1 MDDLALLD
9 LLECPVCFEKL
20 DATAKVLPCQHTF
33 CKPCLQRILKS
44 QKELRCPECRTLVL
58 CSIEQLPSNLLLIRL
73 LDGVRCG
80 PNVTRFG
87 SIQRSGVLSSPASIR
102 RVPRGLQLHQHR
114 LATNPRIHM
123 EGVPRAK
130 ALYTYRGHNP
140 GELRFNKGDIIMLLR
155 QLDENWYL
163 GEVNGISGVFP
174 ASSVQVIK
182 HLPLAPPLG
191 RALYSF
197 DLRSRDKTENK
208 DCLTFHKRPVVTVR
222 NDKDWSKGK
231 LGDKAGTF
239 PTLCVEG
246 GYSPF
251 SPMPTQRHAGQRRV
265 PAPGGRG
272 LLPARHGSP
281 LPLSP
286 ADSEQTAFPLPRWN
300 EASATRKKIGG
311 KNAKFRQNIKI
322 AFLTGSVVIGS
333 RPNTTA
339 RQLLQTSKSHWS
351 PQFKCASLRTASPKA
366 KGADSPAF
374 PKVPDSRRKSLRQFS
389 ITTALNTLNR
399 MVHAP
404 AERQALEI
412 SSPVLISS
420 SNPTVATQSS
430 EKAEFPYGTPLQV
443 SASYYPTPGSLG
455 HSAAIVTLPHLQHH
469 ISAYMCVALH
479 SYMAHG
485 PDELELQKGEG
496 VRVFGKD
503 HDGWLRGMSLVTG
516 RVGIFPSNYVAPLF
530 RKSSLSDS
538 KMPSLYTSWTLS
550 TSSLSS
556 QGSISENSPRQS
568 RPLKPALLPVP
579 VTSAVR
585 TTAAAASGQ
594 ASLRRGR
601 GSTRKNGSLQR
612 PGQAGTPVQ
621 VAGSLRRPPTAAAR
635 PQQFQLYQNVSPQPH
650 SIPPGAGMAEGGT
663 RPNSSHD
670 ASPALVVRGGESRT
684 PSVCSSVILDA
695 KDPPAKSEA
704 APKPPASAPP
714 SILVKPDTSR
724 NSTEKQVKT
733 VRFQNHSP
741 PPPPP
746 GPPTQRAGAGGCGG
760 GSPARSQPAGP
771 RAGGALLAQDQLQPP
786 APATGAAPE
795 GAVAGPLQ
803 AADLPCQ
810 EELQQRFCKLTG

>member
-140 GELRFNKGDIIMLLR
+140 GELRFNKGDIIVLLR

-208 DCLTFHKRPVVTVR
+208 DCLTFHK
-222 NDKDWSKGK
+222 
-231 LGDKAGTF
+231 
-239 PTLCVEG
+239 
-246 GYSPF
+246 
-251 SPMPTQRHAGQRRV
+251 
-265 PAPGGRG
+265 
-272 LLPARHGSP
+272 
-281 LPLSP
+281 
-286 ADSEQTAFPLPRWN
+286 
-300 EASATRKKIGG
+300 
-311 KNAKFRQNIKI
+311 
-322 AFLTGSVVIGS
+322 
-333 RPNTTA
+333 
-339 RQLLQTSKSHWS
+339 
-351 PQFKCASLRTASPKA
+351 
-366 KGADSPAF
+366 
-374 PKVPDSRRKSLRQFS
+374 
-389 ITTALNTLNR
+389 
-399 MVHAP
+399 
-404 AERQALEI
+404 
-412 SSPVLISS
+412 
-420 SNPTVATQSS
+420 
-430 EKAEFPYGTPLQV
+430 V
-443 SASYYPTPGSLG
+443 SASYYPASGSLG

-503 HDGWLRGMSLVTG
+503 HNGWLRGMSLVTG

-585 TTAAAASGQ
+585 TTAAAAPGQ

-635 PQQFQLYQNVSPQPH
+635 PQQFQLYQNISPQPH
-650 SIPPGAGMAEGGT
+650 SIPPGAGTAEAGT
-663 RPNSSHD
+663 RPNFSHD

-741 PPPPP
+741 PPPKRHSLQPSPSLPRSKTEPAAAVEALLPEASLP
-746 GPPTQRAGAGGCGG
+746 GPELAVLYSPRTSSSPLHQR
-760 GSPARSQPAGP
+760 
-771 RAGGALLAQDQLQPP
+771 RALHPKALSLDLSRQLTFPVKKNYSSIS
-786 APATGAAPE
+786 AN
-795 GAVAGPLQ
+795 
-803 AADLPCQ
+803 
-810 EELQQRFCKLTG
+810 

>member
-80 PNVTRFG
+80 QNVPRFG
-87 SIQRSGVLSSPASIR
+87 SIQRPGVLSSPASIR

-123 EGVPRAK
+123 DGVPRAK

-140 GELRFNKGDIIMLLR
+140 GELRFNKGDIIVLLR

-182 HLPLAPPLG
+182 HLPLPLPLG

-197 DLRSRDKTENK
+197 ELRSREKTENK
-208 DCLTFHKRPVVTVR
+208 DCLAFHKVT
-222 NDKDWSKGK
+222 
-231 LGDKAGTF
+231 
-239 PTLCVEG
+239 
-246 GYSPF
+246 
-251 SPMPTQRHAGQRRV
+251 
-265 PAPGGRG
+265 
-272 LLPARHGSP
+272 LPAAA
-281 LPLSP
+281 P
-286 ADSEQTAFPLPRWN
+286 AGPR
-300 EASATRKKIGG
+300 GP
-311 KNAKFRQNIKI
+311 
-322 AFLTGSVVIGS
+322 GSVTPERCHHLS
-333 RPNTTA
+333 LCLFQPNTTA
-339 RQLLQTSKSHWS
+339 RQLLQTGKSHWS
-351 PQFKCASLRTASPKA
+351 PQFKSASLRTASPKA

-404 AERQALEI
+404 AERQELEI

-430 EKAEFPYGTPLQV
+430 EPAELPCGTPLQV
-443 SASYYPTPGSLG
+443 SASYCPAPGSLG

-469 ISAYMCVALH
+469 ISAYLYVRKLKYVGGSCRFLYLH
-479 SYMAHG
+479 LS
-485 PDELELQKGEG
+485 LLQPKVPASRE
-496 VRVFGKD
+496 
-503 HDGWLRGMSLVTG
+503 VTADQSTAPVCG
-516 RVGIFPSNYVAPLF
+516 DPNAAYFLFLFNRKPNLSN
-530 RKSSLSDS
+530 S
-538 KMPSLYTSWTLS
+538 KMPSLYASWTLS

-556 QGSISENSPRQS
+556 QGSISENGLRQS

-579 VTSAVR
+579 ITSPAR
-585 TTAAAASGQ
+585 SAAAAAPGQ

-612 PGQAGTPVQ
+612 PGQPGTPVA

-635 PQQFQLYQNVSPQPH
+635 PQPLQLYPHSGLQPH
-650 SIPPGAGMAEGGT
+650 SIAPGAGTAEAGT
-663 RPNSSHD
+663 RPNFSHD

-724 NSTEKQVKT
+724 NSAEKQVKT

-741 PPPPP
+741 PPPK
-746 GPPTQRAGAGGCGG
+746 RH
-760 GSPARSQPAGP
+760 
-771 RAGGALLAQDQLQPP
+771 
-786 APATGAAPE
+786 
-795 GAVAGPLQ
+795 
-803 AADLPCQ
+803 
-810 EELQQRFCKLTG
+810 

>member
-80 PNVTRFG
+80 QNVTKFG

-140 GELRFNKGDIIMLLR
+140 GELRFNKGDIIVLLR

-163 GEVNGISGVFP
+163 GEVDGISGVFP

-182 HLPLAPPLG
+182 HLPLPVPLS

-197 DLRSRDKTENK
+197 DLRSRDKTDNK
-208 DCLTFHKRPVVTVR
+208 DCLTFHK
-222 NDKDWSKGK
+222 
-231 LGDKAGTF
+231 
-239 PTLCVEG
+239 
-246 GYSPF
+246 
-251 SPMPTQRHAGQRRV
+251 
-265 PAPGGRG
+265 
-272 LLPARHGSP
+272 
-281 LPLSP
+281 
-286 ADSEQTAFPLPRWN
+286 
-300 EASATRKKIGG
+300 
-311 KNAKFRQNIKI
+311 
-322 AFLTGSVVIGS
+322 
-333 RPNTTA
+333 PNTTA

-351 PQFKCASLRTASPKA
+351 PQFKCTSLRTASPKA

-389 ITTALNTLNR
+389 ITTALNPLNR

-443 SASYYPTPGSLG
+443 SASYYPAPGPVG

-469 ISAYMCVALH
+469 LSAYMCVALH
-479 SYMAHG
+479 SYAAHG

-530 RKSSLSDS
+530 RKSNPCDS
-538 KMPSLYTSWTLS
+538 KMPSLYASWTLS
-550 TSSLSS
+550 TASLSS
-556 QGSISENSPRQS
+556 QGSISENGPRQT

-579 VTSAVR
+579 VTSPGRSAAV
-585 TTAAAASGQ
+585 GQ

-612 PGQAGTPVQ
+612 PGQAATPVQ
-621 VAGSLRRPPTAAAR
+621 LAGSLRRPPTAAVR
-635 PQQFQLYQNVSPQPH
+635 PQQFQLYQHVSPQPH
-650 SIPPGAGMAEGGT
+650 SIPPGAGMAEAGT
-663 RPNSSHD
+663 RPNFSHD

-724 NSTEKQVKT
+724 NSAEK
-733 VRFQNHSP
+733 
-741 PPPPP
+741 
-746 GPPTQRAGAGGCGG
+746 
-760 GSPARSQPAGP
+760 
-771 RAGGALLAQDQLQPP
+771 
-786 APATGAAPE
+786 
-795 GAVAGPLQ
+795 
-803 AADLPCQ
+803 
-810 EELQQRFCKLTG
+810 

>member
-58 CSIEQLPSNLLLIRL
+58 CSIEQLPSNMLLIRL

-80 PNVTRFG
+80 QSVARFG

-123 EGVPRAK
+123 EGVPRAR

-140 GELRFNKGDIIMLLR
+140 GELRFNKGDTIVLLR

-163 GEVNGISGVFP
+163 GEANGISGVFP

-182 HLPLAPPLG
+182 HLPLPRPLYG
-191 RALYSF
+191 L
-197 DLRSRDKTENK
+197 DPRSRDKAENK
-208 DCLTFHKRPVVTVR
+208 DSLTFRKVPPAAPAHGRAR
-222 NDKDWSKGK
+222 GAA
-231 LGDKAGTF
+231 LGCTG
-239 PTLCVEG
+239 LCH
-246 GYSPF
+246 S
-251 SPMPTQRHAGQRRV
+251 
-265 PAPGGRG
+265 PAPRK
-272 LLPARHGSP
+272 LLSGPSTPA
-281 LPLSP
+281 
-286 ADSEQTAFPLPRWN
+286 Q
-300 EASATRKKIGG
+300 
-311 KNAKFRQNIKI
+311 
-322 AFLTGSVVIGS
+322 
-333 RPNTTA
+333 
-339 RQLLQTSKSHWS
+339 QLLQATKSHWS
-351 PQFKCASLRTASPKA
+351 PQFKGASLRTASPKA
-366 KGADSPAF
+366 KATDSAAF

-404 AERQALEI
+404 ADRPALEI

-443 SASYYPTPGSLG
+443 STSYYPTPAPLG
-455 HSAAIVTLPHLQHH
+455 PPAAIVTLPHLQHH
-469 ISAYMCVALH
+469 APAYLYVRKRKCF
-479 SYMAHG
+479 
-485 PDELELQKGEG
+485 GEG
-496 VRVFGKD
+496 GRAVISCSFTVSLLLPAGRCRQTRAQLGSKCRSMW
-503 HDGWLRGMSLVTG
+503 DGSRQLS
-516 RVGIFPSNYVAPLF
+516 PLLSH

-556 QGSISENSPRQS
+556 QGSMSENGPRQS
-568 RPLKPALLPVP
+568 RALKPVLLPVP
-579 VTSAVR
+579 IPSPGRSA
-585 TTAAAASGQ
+585 AGPAP
-594 ASLRRGR
+594 LRRGR

-621 VAGSLRRPPTAAAR
+621 ITGSLRRPSAAGR
-635 PQQFQLYQNVSPQPH
+635 PQHFQLYPLVSSPPH
-650 SIPPGAGMAEGGT
+650 SIPAGAGTDEAT
-663 RPNSSHD
+663 RPNLSQE
-670 ASPALVVRGGESRT
+670 ASPALLVRGGESRT

-695 KDPPAKSEA
+695 KEPPARSEA

-714 SILVKPDTSR
+714 SILVKPEACR
-724 NSTEKQVKT
+724 NSAEKQVKT

-741 PPPPP
+741 PPPK
-746 GPPTQRAGAGGCGG
+746 RH
-760 GSPARSQPAGP
+760 
-771 RAGGALLAQDQLQPP
+771 
-786 APATGAAPE
+786 
-795 GAVAGPLQ
+795 
-803 AADLPCQ
+803 
-810 EELQQRFCKLTG
+810 

>member
-80 PNVTRFG
+80 QNVTRFG
-87 SIQRSGVLSSPASIR
+87 SIQRSGVLSSPASLR
-102 RVPRGLQLHQHR
+102 RVPRALQLHQHR

-140 GELRFNKGDIIMLLR
+140 GELRFNKGDIIVLLR

-182 HLPLAPPLG
+182 HLPLPPPLG
-191 RALYSF
+191 RALYSL

-208 DCLTFHKRPVVTVR
+208 DCLTFHK
-222 NDKDWSKGK
+222 
-231 LGDKAGTF
+231 
-239 PTLCVEG
+239 
-246 GYSPF
+246 
-251 SPMPTQRHAGQRRV
+251 V
-265 PAPGGRG
+265 PARAARG
-272 LLPARHGSP
+272 WPNWAVAGVT
-281 LPLSP
+281 
-286 ADSEQTAFPLPRWN
+286 SEPCHHVCLCLFQ
-300 EASATRKKIGG
+300 
-311 KNAKFRQNIKI
+311 
-322 AFLTGSVVIGS
+322 
-333 RPNTTA
+333 PNTTA

-351 PQFKCASLRTASPKA
+351 PQFKCTSLRTASPKA

-443 SASYYPTPGSLG
+443 SASYYPVPGSLG

-469 ISAYMCVALH
+469 VSAYM
-479 SYMAHG
+479 Y
-485 PDELELQKGEG
+485 
-496 VRVFGKD
+496 VRKLKYVGGSVISCTFSLGLSIP
-503 HDGWLRGMSLVTG
+503 GFSRG
-516 RVGIFPSNYVAPLF
+516 R
-530 RKSSLSDS
+530 RKSNLSDS
-538 KMPSLYTSWTLS
+538 KMPSLYASWTLS

-556 QGSISENSPRQS
+556 QGSISENGPRQS

-579 VTSAVR
+579 IPSPGR
-585 TTAAAASGQ
+585 SAAASGQ

-621 VAGSLRRPPTAAAR
+621 VAGSLRRPPTAAGR
-635 PQQFQLYQNVSPQPH
+635 PQQFQLYQHASPQPH
-650 SIPPGAGMAEGGT
+650 SIPPGAGMAEAAT
-663 RPNSSHD
+663 RPNFSHD

-724 NSTEKQVKT
+724 NNAEKQVKT

-741 PPPPP
+741 PPPK
-746 GPPTQRAGAGGCGG
+746 RH
-760 GSPARSQPAGP
+760 
-771 RAGGALLAQDQLQPP
+771 
-786 APATGAAPE
+786 
-795 GAVAGPLQ
+795 
-803 AADLPCQ
+803 
-810 EELQQRFCKLTG
+810 

>member
-80 PNVTRFG
+80 QNVTRFG

-140 GELRFNKGDIIMLLR
+140 GELRFNKGDIIVLLR

-182 HLPLAPPLG
+182 HLPLPPPLG

-208 DCLTFHKRPVVTVR
+208 DCLTLHK
-222 NDKDWSKGK
+222 
-231 LGDKAGTF
+231 A
-239 PTLCVEG
+239 
-246 GYSPF
+246 
-251 SPMPTQRHAGQRRV
+251 
-265 PAPGGRG
+265 
-272 LLPARHGSP
+272 
-281 LPLSP
+281 
-286 ADSEQTAFPLPRWN
+286 
-300 EASATRKKIGG
+300 
-311 KNAKFRQNIKI
+311 
-322 AFLTGSVVIGS
+322 
-333 RPNTTA
+333 NTTA

-443 SASYYPTPGSLG
+443 SASYYPAPGSLG

-479 SYMAHG
+479 SYVAHG

-530 RKSSLSDS
+530 RKPHLSDS
-538 KMPSLYTSWTLS
+538 KMPSLYASWTLS

-556 QGSISENSPRQS
+556 QGSISENGPRQS

-579 VTSAVR
+579 VTSPAR
-585 TTAAAASGQ
+585 SAAAAASGQ

-621 VAGSLRRPPTAAAR
+621 VAGSLRRPPTAAVR
-635 PQQFQLYQNVSPQPH
+635 PQQFQLYQHVSPQPH
-650 SIPPGAGMAEGGT
+650 SIPPGAGMAEAGT
-663 RPNSSHD
+663 KPNFSHD
-670 ASPALVVRGGESRT
+670 ASPAPVVRGGESRT

-724 NSTEKQVKT
+724 NSAEKQVKT

-741 PPPPP
+741 PPPKRHSLQPSPSLPRSRTEPAAAAEALLPEASLP
-746 GPPTQRAGAGGCGG
+746 GPELAVLYSPRTSSSPLHQR
-760 GSPARSQPAGP
+760 
-771 RAGGALLAQDQLQPP
+771 RALHPKALSLDLSGQLTFPVKKNYSSIS
-786 APATGAAPE
+786 AN
-795 GAVAGPLQ
+795 
-803 AADLPCQ
+803 
-810 EELQQRFCKLTG
+810 

>member
-58 CSIEQLPSNLLLIRL
+58 CGIEQLPSNLLLIRL

-80 PNVTRFG
+80 QNVSRFG

-102 RVPRGLQLHQHR
+102 RVPRGLHLHQHR

-163 GEVNGISGVFP
+163 GEVNGLSGVFP

-182 HLPLAPPLG
+182 QLPLPLSLG
-191 RALYSF
+191 RALYSS
-197 DLRSRDKTENK
+197 DPRSRDQPQNK
-208 DCLTFHKRPVVTVR
+208 DGLTAHKGEVSSGGAVPGVTSEMSHR
-222 NDKDWSKGK
+222 IS
-231 LGDKAGTF
+231 
-239 PTLCVEG
+239 LC
-246 GYSPF
+246 PF
-251 SPMPTQRHAGQRRV
+251 QPS
-265 PAPGGRG
+265 
-272 LLPARHGSP
+272 
-281 LPLSP
+281 
-286 ADSEQTAFPLPRWN
+286 
-300 EASATRKKIGG
+300 
-311 KNAKFRQNIKI
+311 
-322 AFLTGSVVIGS
+322 
-333 RPNTTA
+333 TTA
-339 RQLLQTSKSHWS
+339 RQLLQSSKSHWA
-351 PQFKCASLRTASPKA
+351 PQFKCTSLRAASPKA
-366 KGADSPAF
+366 KGAESPAF
-374 PKVPDSRRKSLRQFS
+374 PKVPDSRRKSPRQFS

-420 SNPTVATQSS
+420 SNPSVATQSS
-430 EKAEFPYGTPLQV
+430 EKAEFPSGSPLQV
-443 SASYYPTPGSLG
+443 SASYYAAPGSLG

-469 ISAYMCVALH
+469 LSTYMYVRTRNTLGGSGHFLH
-479 SYMAHG
+479 LHLRLIQPKVLTSRSSPAQLDPGAPGRAPAVLHG
-485 PDELELQKGEG
+485 AGPCLTP
-496 VRVFGKD
+496 
-503 HDGWLRGMSLVTG
+503 SL
-516 RVGIFPSNYVAPLF
+516 P
-530 RKSSLSDS
+530 RKTNLSDS
-538 KMPSLYTSWTLS
+538 KMPSLYASWTLS

-556 QGSISENSPRQS
+556 QGSISENGPRQS
-568 RPLKPALLPVP
+568 RALKPALLPVP
-579 VTSAVR
+579 VPSPGR
-585 TTAAAASGQ
+585 SAAAAGQ

-621 VAGSLRRPPTAAAR
+621 VTSSLRRPPATALR
-635 PQQFQLYQNVSPQPH
+635 PQQFQLYQHVSPQPL
-650 SIPPGAGMAEGGT
+650 SLPPGAGTAETAT
-663 RPNSSHD
+663 RTNFSHD
-670 ASPALVVRGGESRT
+670 ASSPALVVRGVESRT
-684 PSVCSSVILDA
+684 PSVCSSIILDA
-695 KDPPAKSEA
+695 RDLPAKSEV

-724 NSTEKQVKT
+724 NGAEKQVKT

-741 PPPPP
+741 PPPK
-746 GPPTQRAGAGGCGG
+746 RH
-760 GSPARSQPAGP
+760 
-771 RAGGALLAQDQLQPP
+771 
-786 APATGAAPE
+786 
-795 GAVAGPLQ
+795 
-803 AADLPCQ
+803 
-810 EELQQRFCKLTG
+810 

>member
-80 PNVTRFG
+80 QNITRFG

-123 EGVPRAK
+123 EGVPRAR

-140 GELRFNKGDIIMLLR
+140 GELRFNKGDTIVLLR

-182 HLPLAPPLG
+182 HLPLPRPLYG
-191 RALYSF
+191 L
-197 DLRSRDKTENK
+197 DLRSRDKAENK
-208 DCLTFHKRPVVTVR
+208 DSLTFHKVPPAAPGHGRAWGSATPQL
-222 NDKDWSKGK
+222 
-231 LGDKAGTF
+231 LGSSSQPST
-239 PTLCVEG
+239 
-246 GYSPF
+246 
-251 SPMPTQRHAGQRRV
+251 PTQ
-265 PAPGGRG
+265 
-272 LLPARHGSP
+272 
-281 LPLSP
+281 
-286 ADSEQTAFPLPRWN
+286 
-300 EASATRKKIGG
+300 
-311 KNAKFRQNIKI
+311 
-322 AFLTGSVVIGS
+322 
-333 RPNTTA
+333 
-339 RQLLQTSKSHWS
+339 QLLQATKSHWS
-351 PQFKCASLRTASPKA
+351 PQFKGASLRTASPKA
-366 KGADSPAF
+366 KAADSAAF

-404 AERQALEI
+404 ADRPALEI

-430 EKAEFPYGTPLQV
+430 EKAEFPYGTPVQV
-443 SASYYPTPGSLG
+443 STSYYPTPAPLG
-455 HSAAIVTLPHLQHH
+455 PPAAIVTLPHLQHH
-469 ISAYMCVALH
+469 GPANLYVRKLKYFGRRGVISCSLT
-479 SYMAHG
+479 
-485 PDELELQKGEG
+485 
-496 VRVFGKD
+496 
-503 HDGWLRGMSLVTG
+503 MSLLLPARRCRQTRAQLG
-516 RVGIFPSNYVAPLF
+516 SKCRSMWDGTRQLSPFFSD

-556 QGSISENSPRQS
+556 QGSMSENGPRQS
-568 RPLKPALLPVP
+568 RALKPLLLPVP
-579 VTSAVR
+579 IPSPGRSA
-585 TTAAAASGQ
+585 AGPAP
-594 ASLRRGR
+594 LRRGR

-621 VAGSLRRPPTAAAR
+621 ITGSLRRPSAAGR
-635 PQQFQLYQNVSPQPH
+635 PQHFQLYPHVSTPPH
-650 SIPPGAGMAEGGT
+650 SIPAGAGMDEVT
-663 RPNSSHD
+663 RPNFSHE
-670 ASPALVVRGGESRT
+670 ASPALLVRGGESRS

-695 KDPPAKSEA
+695 KDPPVKSEA

-714 SILVKPDTSR
+714 SILVKPETSR
-724 NSTEKQVKT
+724 NSAEKQVKT

-741 PPPPP
+741 PPPK
-746 GPPTQRAGAGGCGG
+746 RH
-760 GSPARSQPAGP
+760 
-771 RAGGALLAQDQLQPP
+771 
-786 APATGAAPE
+786 
-795 GAVAGPLQ
+795 
-803 AADLPCQ
+803 
-810 EELQQRFCKLTG
+810 

>member
-58 CSIEQLPSNLLLIRL
+58 CSIDQLPSNLLLIRL

-80 PNVTRFG
+80 QNVTRFG

-102 RVPRGLQLHQHR
+102 RIPRGLQLHQHR

-123 EGVPRAK
+123 DGNKELLLQFWCHLVQETASLLVTGYCPRVHGVSHWPEFVMFPLEGREEADSHAALQCARLDVAGVLRQVPRAR

-140 GELRFNKGDIIMLLR
+140 GELRFNKGDIIVLLR

-182 HLPLAPPLG
+182 HLPLPQPLG
-191 RALYSF
+191 RALYSL
-197 DLRSRDKTENK
+197 DLRGRDKAENK
-208 DCLTFHKRPVVTVR
+208 DSLTFHK
-222 NDKDWSKGK
+222 
-231 LGDKAGTF
+231 
-239 PTLCVEG
+239 
-246 GYSPF
+246 
-251 SPMPTQRHAGQRRV
+251 
-265 PAPGGRG
+265 
-272 LLPARHGSP
+272 
-281 LPLSP
+281 
-286 ADSEQTAFPLPRWN
+286 
-300 EASATRKKIGG
+300 
-311 KNAKFRQNIKI
+311 
-322 AFLTGSVVIGS
+322 
-333 RPNTTA
+333 PNTTA
-339 RQLLQTSKSHWS
+339 RQLLQTSKTHWS
-351 PQFKCASLRTASPKA
+351 PQFKSASLRTASPKA

-404 AERQALEI
+404 AERPALEI

-430 EKAEFPYGTPLQV
+430 EKAEFTYSTPVQV
-443 SASYYPTPGSLG
+443 STSYYPAPGPLG
-455 HSAAIVTLPHLQHH
+455 PSAAIVTLPHLQHH
-469 ISAYMCVALH
+469 VPAYLCVALH
-479 SYMAHG
+479 SYVPHG

-530 RKSSLSDS
+530 R
-538 KMPSLYTSWTLS
+538 
-550 TSSLSS
+550 
-556 QGSISENSPRQS
+556 
-568 RPLKPALLPVP
+568 
-579 VTSAVR
+579 
-585 TTAAAASGQ
+585 
-594 ASLRRGR
+594 
-601 GSTRKNGSLQR
+601 
-612 PGQAGTPVQ
+612 
-621 VAGSLRRPPTAAAR
+621 
-635 PQQFQLYQNVSPQPH
+635 
-650 SIPPGAGMAEGGT
+650 
-663 RPNSSHD
+663 
-670 ASPALVVRGGESRT
+670 GGESRT

-695 KDPPAKSEA
+695 KDPPVKSEA

-714 SILVKPDTSR
+714 SILVKPETCR
-724 NSTEKQVKT
+724 NSAEKQVKT

-741 PPPPP
+741 PPPK
-746 GPPTQRAGAGGCGG
+746 RH
-760 GSPARSQPAGP
+760 S
-771 RAGGALLAQDQLQPP
+771 LQPSP
-786 APATGAAPE
+786 RLQRSRTEPE
-795 GAVAGPLQ
+795 VLLPEAGLGPELLVLYSPRLGSSPLHPRR
-803 AADLPCQ
+803 ALHPKALSLDLSGQ
-810 EELQQRFCKLTG
+810 LTFPVKKSYSSISAN

>member
-33 CKPCLQRILKS
+33 CKPCLQRILKT

-80 PNVTRFG
+80 QNVTRFG

-114 LATNPRIHM
+114 LLTNPRIHM

-140 GELRFNKGDIIMLLR
+140 GELRFNKGDIIVLLR

-208 DCLTFHKRPVVTVR
+208 DCLTFHKI
-222 NDKDWSKGK
+222 GK
-231 LGDKAGTF
+231 
-239 PTLCVEG
+239 E
-246 GYSPF
+246 
-251 SPMPTQRHAGQRRV
+251 
-265 PAPGGRG
+265 
-272 LLPARHGSP
+272 
-281 LPLSP
+281 
-286 ADSEQTAFPLPRWN
+286 
-300 EASATRKKIGG
+300 RKKEKRSSHWAVPGVTSE
-311 KNAKFRQNIKI
+311 ACHHVSLCLFQ
-322 AFLTGSVVIGS
+322 
-333 RPNTTA
+333 PNTTA

-399 MVHAP
+399 IVHAP

-443 SASYYPTPGSLG
+443 SASYYPAPGSLG

-469 ISAYMCVALH
+469 ISAYMYKPLTGSDLFSIPVGSSLTRIPFGLKLWAVSSLRVLSTVTAAPKYLMRVPVEEASGKEPPLSQSQRH
-479 SYMAHG
+479 
-485 PDELELQKGEG
+485 QK
-496 VRVFGKD
+496 
-503 HDGWLRGMSLVTG
+503 
-516 RVGIFPSNYVAPLF
+516 SN
-530 RKSSLSDS
+530 LSDS
-538 KMPSLYTSWTLS
+538 KMPSLYASWTLS

-579 VTSAVR
+579 ITSPGR
-585 TTAAAASGQ
+585 SSAASGQ

-601 GSTRKNGSLQR
+601 GSTRKSNFFSYGSCSPDGSLQR

-621 VAGSLRRPPTAAAR
+621 VAGSLRRPPTAAVR
-635 PQQFQLYQNVSPQPH
+635 PQQFQIYQHVSPQPH
-650 SIPPGAGMAEGGT
+650 SIPPGAAMAEAGT
-663 RPNSSHD
+663 RPNFSHD
-670 ASPALVVRGGESRT
+670 ASPALAVRGGESRT

-695 KDPPAKSEA
+695 KDAPAKSEA
-704 APKPPASAPP
+704 ALKPPASAPP

-724 NSTEKQVKT
+724 NSAEKQVKT

-741 PPPPP
+741 PPPK
-746 GPPTQRAGAGGCGG
+746 RH
-760 GSPARSQPAGP
+760 
-771 RAGGALLAQDQLQPP
+771 
-786 APATGAAPE
+786 
-795 GAVAGPLQ
+795 
-803 AADLPCQ
+803 
-810 EELQQRFCKLTG
+810 

>member
-1 MDDLALLD
+1 MWHVDGSSSARGSSALKMDDLALLD

-140 GELRFNKGDIIMLLR
+140 GELRFNKGDIIVLLR

-208 DCLTFHKRPVVTVR
+208 DCLTFHK
-222 NDKDWSKGK
+222 
-231 LGDKAGTF
+231 
-239 PTLCVEG
+239 
-246 GYSPF
+246 
-251 SPMPTQRHAGQRRV
+251 
-265 PAPGGRG
+265 
-272 LLPARHGSP
+272 
-281 LPLSP
+281 
-286 ADSEQTAFPLPRWN
+286 
-300 EASATRKKIGG
+300 
-311 KNAKFRQNIKI
+311 
-322 AFLTGSVVIGS
+322 
-333 RPNTTA
+333 PNTTA

-366 KGADSPAF
+366 KGADSTAF

-430 EKAEFPYGTPLQV
+430 EKAEFPYGSPLQV
-443 SASYYPTPGSLG
+443 SASYYPAPGSLG

-516 RVGIFPSNYVAPLF
+516 RVGTFPSNYVAPLF

-650 SIPPGAGMAEGGT
+650 SIPPGAGMAEAGT
-663 RPNSSHD
+663 RPNFSHD

-741 PPPPP
+741 PPPKRHSLQPSPSLPRSRTEPAAAVEALLPEASLP
-746 GPPTQRAGAGGCGG
+746 GPELAVLYSPRTSSSPLHQR
-760 GSPARSQPAGP
+760 
-771 RAGGALLAQDQLQPP
+771 RALHPKALSLDLSRQLTFPVKKNYSSIS
-786 APATGAAPE
+786 AN
-795 GAVAGPLQ
+795 
-803 AADLPCQ
+803 
-810 EELQQRFCKLTG
+810 

>member
-140 GELRFNKGDIIMLLR
+140 GELRFNKGDIIVLLR

-208 DCLTFHKRPVVTVR
+208 DCLTFHKVTPPR
-222 NDKDWSKGK
+222 SSQG
-231 LGDKAGTF
+231 LGDMGWASLDVTSE
-239 PTLCVEG
+239 TCHRVSLCL
-246 GYSPF
+246 F
-251 SPMPTQRHAGQRRV
+251 Q
-265 PAPGGRG
+265 
-272 LLPARHGSP
+272 
-281 LPLSP
+281 
-286 ADSEQTAFPLPRWN
+286 
-300 EASATRKKIGG
+300 
-311 KNAKFRQNIKI
+311 
-322 AFLTGSVVIGS
+322 
-333 RPNTTA
+333 PNTTA

-443 SASYYPTPGSLG
+443 SASYYPASGSLG

-469 ISAYMCVALH
+469 ISAYMYKPLMGSALFSIPVGSSFIH
-479 SYMAHG
+479 IPFGLKLQAVSSLRVLSTIMAA
-485 PDELELQKGEG
+485 PKYLM
-496 VRVFGKD
+496 RVLVEEASGKQ
-503 HDGWLRGMSLVTG
+503 
-516 RVGIFPSNYVAPLF
+516 PPLTQSQQHQ
-530 RKSSLSDS
+530 KSSLSDS

-585 TTAAAASGQ
+585 TTAAAAPGQ

-635 PQQFQLYQNVSPQPH
+635 PQQFQLYQNISPQPH
-650 SIPPGAGMAEGGT
+650 SIPPGAGTAEAGT
-663 RPNSSHD
+663 RPNFSHD

-741 PPPPP
+741 PPPK
-746 GPPTQRAGAGGCGG
+746 RH
-760 GSPARSQPAGP
+760 
-771 RAGGALLAQDQLQPP
+771 
-786 APATGAAPE
+786 
-795 GAVAGPLQ
+795 
-803 AADLPCQ
+803 
-810 EELQQRFCKLTG
+810 

>member
-80 PNVTRFG
+80 QNVTRFG

-114 LATNPRIHM
+114 LATAPRIHM

-140 GELRFNKGDIIMLLR
+140 GELRFNKGDIIVLLR

-182 HLPLAPPLG
+182 QLPLPAPLG
-191 RALYSF
+191 RALGSL
-197 DLRSRDKTENK
+197 DLRSRDKADSR
-208 DCLTFHKRPVVTVR
+208 DCLALH
-222 NDKDWSKGK
+222 KGK
-231 LGDKAGTF
+231 LSSRQAVPGITSGTRHHA
-239 PTLCVEG
+239 
-246 GYSPF
+246 SPCLF
-251 SPMPTQRHAGQRRV
+251 Q
-265 PAPGGRG
+265 
-272 LLPARHGSP
+272 
-281 LPLSP
+281 
-286 ADSEQTAFPLPRWN
+286 
-300 EASATRKKIGG
+300 
-311 KNAKFRQNIKI
+311 
-322 AFLTGSVVIGS
+322 
-333 RPNTTA
+333 PNTTA

-404 AERQALEI
+404 AERPALEI

-443 SASYYPTPGSLG
+443 SASYYPAPGSLG

-469 ISAYMCVALH
+469 LS
-479 SYMAHG
+479 SYMYVRKLKYIG
-485 PDELELQKGEG
+485 GCYVIFCTFTQGLSSQRFLQPQ
-496 VRVFGKD
+496 
-503 HDGWLRGMSLVTG
+503 L
-516 RVGIFPSNYVAPLF
+516 IFFSISN
-530 RKSSLSDS
+530 RKSNLSDP
-538 KMPSLYTSWTLS
+538 KMPSLYASWTLS

-556 QGSISENSPRQS
+556 QGSISENGPRQS

-579 VTSAVR
+579 IPSPGR
-585 TTAAAASGQ
+585 SAAALGP

-601 GSTRKNGSLQR
+601 GSTRKNLPPPDGSCSPDGSLQR

-621 VAGSLRRPPTAAAR
+621 LAGSLRRLPTAAGR
-635 PQQFQLYQNVSPQPH
+635 PQHFQLYQPISTQLH
-650 SIPPGAGMAEGGT
+650 STAPGAGLAEAGT
-663 RPNSSHD
+663 RPSFSD
-670 ASPALVVRGGESRT
+670 ASPVLVVRGGESRT

-724 NSTEKQVKT
+724 NSAEKQVKT

-741 PPPPP
+741 PPPK
-746 GPPTQRAGAGGCGG
+746 RH
-760 GSPARSQPAGP
+760 
-771 RAGGALLAQDQLQPP
+771 
-786 APATGAAPE
+786 
-795 GAVAGPLQ
+795 
-803 AADLPCQ
+803 
-810 EELQQRFCKLTG
+810 

>member
-182 HLPLAPPLG
+182 HLPLPPPLG

-208 DCLTFHKRPVVTVR
+208 DYLTFHKRSVVTVR

-239 PTLCVEG
+239 PT
-246 GYSPF
+246 
-251 SPMPTQRHAGQRRV
+251 
-265 PAPGGRG
+265 
-272 LLPARHGSP
+272 
-281 LPLSP
+281 
-286 ADSEQTAFPLPRWN
+286 
-300 EASATRKKIGG
+300 
-311 KNAKFRQNIKI
+311 
-322 AFLTGSVVIGS
+322 
-333 RPNTTA
+333 PNTTA

-374 PKVPDSRRKSLRQFS
+374 PKVSDSRRKSLRQFS

-443 SASYYPTPGSLG
+443 SASYYPAPGSLG
-455 HSAAIVTLPHLQHH
+455 PSAAIVTLPHLQHH
-469 ISAYMCVALH
+469 LSAHM
-479 SYMAHG
+479 
-485 PDELELQKGEG
+485 K
-496 VRVFGKD
+496 
-503 HDGWLRGMSLVTG
+503 
-516 RVGIFPSNYVAPLF
+516 SN
-530 RKSSLSDS
+530 LSDS
-538 KMPSLYTSWTLS
+538 KMPSLYASWTLS

-556 QGSISENSPRQS
+556 QGSISENGPRQS

-579 VTSAVR
+579 VTSPGR
-585 TTAAAASGQ
+585 STAATASGQ

-621 VAGSLRRPPTAAAR
+621 VAGSLRRPPTAAVR
-635 PQQFQLYQNVSPQPH
+635 PQQFQLYQHISPQPH
-650 SIPPGAGMAEGGT
+650 SIPPGTGMAETGT
-663 RPNSSHD
+663 RPNFSHD

-724 NSTEKQVKT
+724 NSAEKQVKT

-741 PPPPP
+741 PPPKRHSLQP
-746 GPPTQRAGAGGCGG
+746 
-760 GSPARSQPAGP
+760 SPSLPRSRTEPA
-771 RAGGALLAQDQLQPP
+771 AVAEALLPEASLLGPELVVLYSPRTSSSPLHQRRALHPKALSLDLSGQL
-786 APATGAAPE
+786 T
-795 GAVAGPLQ
+795 
-803 AADLPCQ
+803 LPV
-810 EELQQRFCKLTG
+810 KKNYSSISAN

>member
-80 PNVTRFG
+80 QNVTRFG

-123 EGVPRAK
+123 EGVPRAR

-140 GELRFNKGDIIMLLR
+140 GELRFNKGDTIVLLR

-163 GEVNGISGVFP
+163 GEANGISGVFP

-182 HLPLAPPLG
+182 HLPLPRPLYG
-191 RALYSF
+191 L
-197 DLRSRDKTENK
+197 DLRSRDKAENK
-208 DCLTFHKRPVVTVR
+208 DSLTLHK
-222 NDKDWSKGK
+222 
-231 LGDKAGTF
+231 
-239 PTLCVEG
+239 
-246 GYSPF
+246 
-251 SPMPTQRHAGQRRV
+251 V
-265 PAPGGRG
+265 PPAAPGHGRARG
-272 LLPARHGSP
+272 SAAPQLLGSSSQPSTPA
-281 LPLSP
+281 
-286 ADSEQTAFPLPRWN
+286 Q
-300 EASATRKKIGG
+300 
-311 KNAKFRQNIKI
+311 
-322 AFLTGSVVIGS
+322 
-333 RPNTTA
+333 
-339 RQLLQTSKSHWS
+339 QLLQATKSHWS
-351 PQFKCASLRTASPKA
+351 PQFKGASLRTASPKA
-366 KGADSPAF
+366 KAADPVDF

-404 AERQALEI
+404 TDRPVLEI

-430 EKAEFPYGTPLQV
+430 EKAEFPYGAPLQV
-443 SASYYPTPGSLG
+443 STSYYPTPAPLG
-455 HSAAIVTLPHLQHH
+455 PPAAIVTLPHLQHH
-469 ISAYMCVALH
+469 GPAYLYVRKRKCFGGAGCSATARAPSLSTVLPRSSRM
-479 SYMAHG
+479 
-485 PDELELQKGEG
+485 LQPPCMGA
-496 VRVFGKD
+496 V
-503 HDGWLRGMSLVTG
+503 LPPLIPSL
-516 RVGIFPSNYVAPLF
+516 P

-556 QGSISENSPRQS
+556 QGSMSENGPRQS
-568 RPLKPALLPVP
+568 RALKPVLLPVP
-579 VTSAVR
+579 IPSPGKSA
-585 TTAAAASGQ
+585 AGPAP
-594 ASLRRGR
+594 LRRGR

-621 VAGSLRRPPTAAAR
+621 ITGSLRRPLAAGR
-635 PQQFQLYQNVSPQPH
+635 PQHFQLYPHVSSPPH
-650 SIPPGAGMAEGGT
+650 SIPAGASMDEAT
-663 RPNSSHD
+663 RPNFSHE
-670 ASPALVVRGGESRT
+670 ASPALLVRGGESRT

-695 KDPPAKSEA
+695 KDPPVKSEA

-714 SILVKPDTSR
+714 SILVKPETSR
-724 NSTEKQVKT
+724 NSAEKQVKT

-741 PPPPP
+741 PPPK
-746 GPPTQRAGAGGCGG
+746 RH
-760 GSPARSQPAGP
+760 
-771 RAGGALLAQDQLQPP
+771 
-786 APATGAAPE
+786 
-795 GAVAGPLQ
+795 
-803 AADLPCQ
+803 
-810 EELQQRFCKLTG
+810 

>member
-80 PNVTRFG
+80 QNVTRFG

-140 GELRFNKGDIIMLLR
+140 GELRFNKGDIIVLLR

-163 GEVNGISGVFP
+163 GEINGVSGVFP

-182 HLPLAPPLG
+182 HLPLPAPLG
-191 RALYSF
+191 RALYGF
-197 DLRSRDKTENK
+197 DLRSRDKTETK
-208 DCLTFHKRPVVTVR
+208 DCLTFHK
-222 NDKDWSKGK
+222 GK
-231 LGDKAGTF
+231 LSSRRAVPGITSDTCHRVS
-239 PTLCVEG
+239 LCL
-246 GYSPF
+246 F
-251 SPMPTQRHAGQRRV
+251 Q
-265 PAPGGRG
+265 
-272 LLPARHGSP
+272 
-281 LPLSP
+281 
-286 ADSEQTAFPLPRWN
+286 
-300 EASATRKKIGG
+300 
-311 KNAKFRQNIKI
+311 
-322 AFLTGSVVIGS
+322 
-333 RPNTTA
+333 PNTTA

-366 KGADSPAF
+366 KGTDSPAF

-430 EKAEFPYGTPLQV
+430 EKVEFPYSTPLQV
-443 SASYYPTPGSLG
+443 STSYYPAPGSLG

-469 ISAYMCVALH
+469 ISAYISVLFSIPVGSFIH
-479 SYMAHG
+479 IPFG
-485 PDELELQKGEG
+485 PKLQAVSSLRVLSATTAAPKHLVQELSQL
-496 VRVFGKD
+496 
-503 HDGWLRGMSLVTG
+503 
-516 RVGIFPSNYVAPLF
+516 IFFSVSN
-530 RKSSLSDS
+530 RKSNLSDS

-556 QGSISENSPRQS
+556 QGSISENGLRQS
-568 RPLKPALLPVP
+568 RPLKAALLPVP
-579 VTSAVR
+579 VPSPGRSMAT
-585 TTAAAASGQ
+585 AASGQ

-621 VAGSLRRPPTAAAR
+621 VAGSLRRPPTAAVR
-635 PQQFQLYQNVSPQPH
+635 PQQFQLYQHVSPQPLG
-650 SIPPGAGMAEGGT
+650 IPPGAGVAEAGT
-663 RPNSSHD
+663 RPNFSHD
-670 ASPALVVRGGESRT
+670 ASPALAVRGAESRT

-724 NSTEKQVKT
+724 NSAEKQVKT

-741 PPPPP
+741 PPPK
-746 GPPTQRAGAGGCGG
+746 RH
-760 GSPARSQPAGP
+760 
-771 RAGGALLAQDQLQPP
+771 
-786 APATGAAPE
+786 
-795 GAVAGPLQ
+795 
-803 AADLPCQ
+803 
-810 EELQQRFCKLTG
+810 

>member
-80 PNVTRFG
+80 QSVTRFG
-87 SIQRSGVLSSPASIR
+87 TIQRSGVLSSPASIR

-114 LATNPRIHM
+114 LATNPRVHM

-130 ALYTYRGHNP
+130 ALYSYRGHNP

-182 HLPLAPPLG
+182 HLPLPPPLS
-191 RALYSF
+191 RALYSC
-197 DLRSRDKTENK
+197 DLRGRDKTEGK
-208 DCLTFHKRPVVTVR
+208 DCLTFHK
-222 NDKDWSKGK
+222 
-231 LGDKAGTF
+231 
-239 PTLCVEG
+239 
-246 GYSPF
+246 
-251 SPMPTQRHAGQRRV
+251 
-265 PAPGGRG
+265 
-272 LLPARHGSP
+272 
-281 LPLSP
+281 
-286 ADSEQTAFPLPRWN
+286 
-300 EASATRKKIGG
+300 
-311 KNAKFRQNIKI
+311 
-322 AFLTGSVVIGS
+322 
-333 RPNTTA
+333 PNTTA

-404 AERQALEI
+404 SERQALEI

-430 EKAEFPYGTPLQV
+430 EKAELPHGTPLQV
-443 SASYYPTPGSLG
+443 SASYYPVPGSLG
-455 HSAAIVTLPHLQHH
+455 HSAAIVTVPHLQHH
-469 ISAYMCVALH
+469 ISTYMCVALH
-479 SYMAHG
+479 SYMAHR
-485 PDELELQKGEG
+485 PEELELQKGEG
-496 VRVFGKD
+496 VRVFGKEQ
-503 HDGWLRGMSLVTG
+503 DGWLRGMSLATG

-530 RKSSLSDS
+530 RKSILSDS
-538 KMPSLYTSWTLS
+538 KMPSLYASWTLS

-556 QGSISENSPRQS
+556 QGSISENGPRQS
-568 RPLKPALLPVP
+568 RALKPVLLPMPVP
-579 VTSAVR
+579 SPGRSVAG
-585 TTAAAASGQ
+585 GQ

-612 PGQAGTPVQ
+612 PGQAGTPMH
-621 VAGSLRRPPTAAAR
+621 VAGSLRRPPTARPQQLQLYHQPSPAPHGAPAAGLAEGAAR
-635 PQQFQLYQNVSPQPH
+635 PSF
-650 SIPPGAGMAEGGT
+650 
-663 RPNSSHD
+663 SHD
-670 ASPALVVRGGESRT
+670 ASPALLVRGGESRT

-695 KDPPAKSEA
+695 KDPPSKSEA

-724 NSTEKQVKT
+724 NGAEKQVKT

-741 PPPPP
+741 PPPKRHSLQPSPSRTEPAPAAEVPLPEASPP
-746 GPPTQRAGAGGCGG
+746 GPEL
-760 GSPARSQPAGP
+760 
-771 RAGGALLAQDQLQPP
+771 ALLCSPRTSSSPLHQRRALHPKALSLDLS
-786 APATGAAPE
+786 
-795 GAVAGPLQ
+795 GPLTFPVRKNYSSIS
-803 AADLPCQ
+803 AN
-810 EELQQRFCKLTG
+810 

>member
-182 HLPLAPPLG
+182 HLPLPPPLG

-208 DCLTFHKRPVVTVR
+208 DCLTFHK
-222 NDKDWSKGK
+222 GK
-231 LGDKAGTF
+231 LSSHWAVPGVTSETCHGVS
-239 PTLCVEG
+239 LCL
-246 GYSPF
+246 F
-251 SPMPTQRHAGQRRV
+251 Q
-265 PAPGGRG
+265 
-272 LLPARHGSP
+272 
-281 LPLSP
+281 
-286 ADSEQTAFPLPRWN
+286 
-300 EASATRKKIGG
+300 
-311 KNAKFRQNIKI
+311 
-322 AFLTGSVVIGS
+322 
-333 RPNTTA
+333 PNTTA
-339 RQLLQTSKSHWS
+339 RQLLQTSKGHWS

-366 KGADSPAF
+366 KGTDSPAF

-443 SASYYPTPGSLG
+443 SASYYPAPGSLG

-469 ISAYMCVALH
+469 ISAYITVKPRSFRMGSSHPARGQLLLH
-479 SYMAHG
+479 RLPSSSSAPLSPQVRGSPFLHG
-485 PDELELQKGEG
+485 S
-496 VRVFGKD
+496 
-503 HDGWLRGMSLVTG
+503 WTG
-516 RVGIFPSNYVAPLF
+516 RAGAAEGRRGPKSN
-530 RKSSLSDS
+530 LSDS
-538 KMPSLYTSWTLS
+538 KMPSLYASWTLS

-556 QGSISENSPRQS
+556 QGSISENGPRQS

-579 VTSAVR
+579 ITSPGRSV
-585 TTAAAASGQ
+585 AAAASGQ

-601 GSTRKNGSLQR
+601 GSTRKSKCLRGGDGSLQR
-612 PGQAGTPVQ
+612 PGQAGTPMQ
-621 VAGSLRRPPTAAAR
+621 IAGSLRRPPMAAVR
-635 PQQFQLYQNVSPQPH
+635 PQQFQLYQHAGPQAH
-650 SIPPGAGMAEGGT
+650 SIPPAAGIAEAGT
-663 RPNSSHD
+663 RPNVSHD

-724 NSTEKQVKT
+724 NSAEKQVKT

-741 PPPPP
+741 PPPK
-746 GPPTQRAGAGGCGG
+746 RH
-760 GSPARSQPAGP
+760 
-771 RAGGALLAQDQLQPP
+771 
-786 APATGAAPE
+786 
-795 GAVAGPLQ
+795 
-803 AADLPCQ
+803 
-810 EELQQRFCKLTG
+810 

>member
-80 PNVTRFG
+80 QNVTRFG

-102 RVPRGLQLHQHR
+102 RIPRGLQLHQHR

-182 HLPLAPPLG
+182 HLPLPPPLG

-197 DLRSRDKTENK
+197 DLRSRDKTDSK
-208 DCLTFHKRPVVTVR
+208 DCLTFHKGDSITV
-222 NDKDWSKGK
+222 
-231 LGDKAGTF
+231 LGRADENRGQAVPGVASEMCHHLS
-239 PTLCVEG
+239 LCL
-246 GYSPF
+246 F
-251 SPMPTQRHAGQRRV
+251 Q
-265 PAPGGRG
+265 
-272 LLPARHGSP
+272 
-281 LPLSP
+281 
-286 ADSEQTAFPLPRWN
+286 
-300 EASATRKKIGG
+300 
-311 KNAKFRQNIKI
+311 
-322 AFLTGSVVIGS
+322 
-333 RPNTTA
+333 PNTTA

-443 SASYYPTPGSLG
+443 SASYYPAPGSLG

-469 ISAYMCVALH
+469 ISAYMQTAAAHPKPAASALQH
-479 SYMAHG
+479 SQSQ
-485 PDELELQKGEG
+485 ELQDALQPSHAGAAAA
-496 VRVFGKD
+496 FPPP
-503 HDGWLRGMSLVTG
+503 HPPFLPSLFFFS
-516 RVGIFPSNYVAPLF
+516 ISN
-530 RKSSLSDS
+530 RKSNLSDS
-538 KMPSLYTSWTLS
+538 KMPSLYASWTLS

-556 QGSISENSPRQS
+556 QGSISENGPRQS

-579 VTSAVR
+579 VTSPGRSVAAV
-585 TTAAAASGQ
+585 ASGQ

-621 VAGSLRRPPTAAAR
+621 VAGSLRRPPTAAVR
-635 PQQFQLYQNVSPQPH
+635 PQQLQLYQHVSPQPH
-650 SIPPGAGMAEGGT
+650 SIPPAAGMAEAGT
-663 RPNSSHD
+663 RPNFSHD
-670 ASPALVVRGGESRT
+670 ASPVLVVRGGESRT

-724 NSTEKQVKT
+724 NSAEKQVKT

-741 PPPPP
+741 PPPK
-746 GPPTQRAGAGGCGG
+746 RH
-760 GSPARSQPAGP
+760 
-771 RAGGALLAQDQLQPP
+771 
-786 APATGAAPE
+786 
-795 GAVAGPLQ
+795 
-803 AADLPCQ
+803 
-810 EELQQRFCKLTG
+810 

>member
-80 PNVTRFG
+80 QNVTRFG
-87 SIQRSGVLSSPASIR
+87 SIQRAGVLSSPASIR

-130 ALYTYRGHNP
+130 ALYTYRGHNH
-140 GELRFNKGDIIMLLR
+140 GELRFNKGDIIVLLR

-163 GEVNGISGVFP
+163 GEVNGVSGVFP

-182 HLPLAPPLG
+182 HLPLPAPLG
-191 RALYSF
+191 RALYGF
-197 DLRSRDKTENK
+197 DLRSRDKTETK
-208 DCLTFHKRPVVTVR
+208 DCLAFHKVTPPR
-222 NDKDWSKGK
+222 RARGW
-231 LGDKAGTF
+231 AGITSD
-239 PTLCVEG
+239 T
-246 GYSPF
+246 
-251 SPMPTQRHAGQRRV
+251 
-265 PAPGGRG
+265 
-272 LLPARHGSP
+272 RHGVS
-281 LPLSP
+281 LCLF
-286 ADSEQTAFPLPRWN
+286 Q
-300 EASATRKKIGG
+300 
-311 KNAKFRQNIKI
+311 
-322 AFLTGSVVIGS
+322 
-333 RPNTTA
+333 PNSTA

-366 KGADSPAF
+366 KGTDSPAF

-443 SASYYPTPGSLG
+443 SASYYPAPGSLG
-455 HSAAIVTLPHLQHH
+455 HAAAIVALPHLQHH
-469 ISAYMCVALH
+469 VSAYMYVREP
-479 SYMAHG
+479 AHPG
-485 PDELELQKGEG
+485 GARVSVPSLGLIQPNSQDLEIICRIEG
-496 VRVFGKD
+496 F
-503 HDGWLRGMSLVTG
+503 
-516 RVGIFPSNYVAPLF
+516 NPLF
-530 RKSSLSDS
+530 CTAPFPTLPRKSSISDS
-538 KMPSLYTSWTLS
+538 KIPSLYASWTLS

-556 QGSISENSPRQS
+556 QGSISENGPRQS
-568 RPLKPALLPVP
+568 RSLKPALLPVP
-579 VTSAVR
+579 ITSPGR
-585 TTAAAASGQ
+585 NAAAGGSGQ

-612 PGQAGTPVQ
+612 PGQAGTPVLA
-621 VAGSLRRPPTAAAR
+621 AGSLRRPPTAVVR
-635 PQQFQLYQNVSPQPH
+635 PQQFQLYQHVSPQAH
-650 SIPPGAGMAEGGT
+650 GIPPGAGTAEAGT
-663 RPNSSHD
+663 RPNFSHD
-670 ASPALVVRGGESRT
+670 ASPALAVRAGESRT

-695 KDPPAKSEA
+695 KDPSAKSEA

-724 NSTEKQVKT
+724 NSAEKQVKT

-741 PPPPP
+741 PPPK
-746 GPPTQRAGAGGCGG
+746 RH
-760 GSPARSQPAGP
+760 
-771 RAGGALLAQDQLQPP
+771 
-786 APATGAAPE
+786 
-795 GAVAGPLQ
+795 
-803 AADLPCQ
+803 
-810 EELQQRFCKLTG
+810 

>member
-80 PNVTRFG
+80 QNVTRFG

-140 GELRFNKGDIIMLLR
+140 GELRFNKGDIIVLLR

-182 HLPLAPPLG
+182 QLPLPAPLG
-191 RALYSF
+191 RALCSF
-197 DLRSRDKTENK
+197 DLRSRDKADHK
-208 DCLTFHKRPVVTVR
+208 DCLPLHKVPPGWGQRGHV
-222 NDKDWSKGK
+222 
-231 LGDKAGTF
+231 GDQAGTF
-239 PTLCVEG
+239 P
-246 GYSPF
+246 P
-251 SPMPTQRHAGQRRV
+251 
-265 PAPGGRG
+265 
-272 LLPARHGSP
+272 
-281 LPLSP
+281 
-286 ADSEQTAFPLPRWN
+286 
-300 EASATRKKIGG
+300 
-311 KNAKFRQNIKI
+311 
-322 AFLTGSVVIGS
+322 
-333 RPNTTA
+333 PNTTA

-374 PKVPDSRRKSLRQFS
+374 PKVPDARRKSLRQFS

-404 AERQALEI
+404 AERPALEI

-430 EKAEFPYGTPLQV
+430 EKAEFPYGSPLQV
-443 SASYYPTPGSLG
+443 SPGTRRGRPAPRGSCP
-455 HSAAIVTLPHLQHH
+455 HPPLPR
-469 ISAYMCVALH
+469 CVALH
-479 SYMAHG
+479 SYAPHG

-530 RKSSLSDS
+530 RKANLSDS
-538 KMPSLYTSWTLS
+538 KMPSLYASWTLS

-556 QGSISENSPRQS
+556 QGSISENGPRQS

-579 VTSAVR
+579 IPSPGR
-585 TTAAAASGQ
+585 SAAASGP

-621 VAGSLRRPPTAAAR
+621 VAGSLRRLPTATVR
-635 PQQFQLYQNVSPQPH
+635 PQHFQLYQHVSTQPH
-650 SIPPGAGMAEGGT
+650 GVAPGAGLAEGGT
-663 RPNSSHD
+663 RPSFSHD

-695 KDPPAKSEA
+695 KEPPAKSEA

-724 NSTEKQVKT
+724 NSAEKQVKT

-741 PPPPP
+741 PPPKRHSLQPSPSLPRGRLEPVATVDALLPEASLP
-746 GPPTQRAGAGGCGG
+746 GPEL
-760 GSPARSQPAGP
+760 
-771 RAGGALLAQDQLQPP
+771 ALLYSPRTSPSPLHQRRALHPKALSLDLSGQLTFPVKKNYSSVS
-786 APATGAAPE
+786 AN
-795 GAVAGPLQ
+795 
-803 AADLPCQ
+803 
-810 EELQQRFCKLTG
+810 

>member
-80 PNVTRFG
+80 PNVPRFG

-182 HLPLAPPLG
+182 HLPLQPPLG
-191 RALYSF
+191 RAVYSF

-208 DCLTFHKRPVVTVR
+208 DCLTLH
-222 NDKDWSKGK
+222 KGK
-231 LGDKAGTF
+231 PSSRRSVPGVTSE
-239 PTLCVEG
+239 TCRHISLCL
-246 GYSPF
+246 F
-251 SPMPTQRHAGQRRV
+251 
-265 PAPGGRG
+265 
-272 LLPARHGSP
+272 
-281 LPLSP
+281 
-286 ADSEQTAFPLPRWN
+286 QT
-300 EASATRKKIGG
+300 
-311 KNAKFRQNIKI
+311 
-322 AFLTGSVVIGS
+322 
-333 RPNTTA
+333 NTTA
-339 RQLLQTSKSHWS
+339 RQILQPSKSHWS
-351 PQFKCASLRTASPKA
+351 PQFKCASLRTLSPKA

-443 SASYYPTPGSLG
+443 SASYYPSPGSLG

-469 ISAYMCVALH
+469 ISAYMYVRKPKHAMGVM
-479 SYMAHG
+479 SFSVPSPEAS
-485 PDELELQKGEG
+485 PTKGFASRE
-496 VRVFGKD
+496 VKADQSTAPARS
-503 HDGWLRGMSLVTG
+503 HPNTAPRWRL
-516 RVGIFPSNYVAPLF
+516 IFFSISN
-530 RKSSLSDS
+530 RKSNLSDS

-556 QGSISENSPRQS
+556 QGSISENGPRQS
-568 RPLKPALLPVP
+568 RPLKPALLPMP
-579 VTSAVR
+579 VTSPGRSAAV
-585 TTAAAASGQ
+585 TASGQ
-594 ASLRRGR
+594 AALRRGR

-612 PGQAGTPVQ
+612 PGQPGTPLQ
-621 VAGSLRRPPTAAAR
+621 VAGSLRRPPTAAVR
-635 PQQFQLYQNVSPQPH
+635 PQHLQLYQHVSAQPH
-650 SIPPGAGMAEGGT
+650 GIPPGAGMAEAGT
-663 RPNSSHD
+663 RPNFSHD

-741 PPPPP
+741 PPPK
-746 GPPTQRAGAGGCGG
+746 RH
-760 GSPARSQPAGP
+760 
-771 RAGGALLAQDQLQPP
+771 
-786 APATGAAPE
+786 
-795 GAVAGPLQ
+795 
-803 AADLPCQ
+803 
-810 EELQQRFCKLTG
+810 

>member
-80 PNVTRFG
+80 QNVSRFG

-114 LATNPRIHM
+114 LTTNPRIHM
-123 EGVPRAK
+123 DGVPRAK

-182 HLPLAPPLG
+182 QLPLPQPLS
-191 RALYSF
+191 RALYSC

-208 DCLTFHKRPVVTVR
+208 DCLTFHKP
-222 NDKDWSKGK
+222 
-231 LGDKAGTF
+231 
-239 PTLCVEG
+239 
-246 GYSPF
+246 
-251 SPMPTQRHAGQRRV
+251 
-265 PAPGGRG
+265 
-272 LLPARHGSP
+272 
-281 LPLSP
+281 
-286 ADSEQTAFPLPRWN
+286 
-300 EASATRKKIGG
+300 
-311 KNAKFRQNIKI
+311 NI
-322 AFLTGSVVIGS
+322 
-333 RPNTTA
+333 TA

-351 PQFKCASLRTASPKA
+351 PQFKCASLRTVSPKA

-404 AERQALEI
+404 TERQVLEI

-430 EKAEFPYGTPLQV
+430 EKAELPYGTPLQV
-443 SASYYPTPGSLG
+443 SASYCPAPGPLG
-455 HSAAIVTLPHLQHH
+455 HSTAIVTLPHLQHH

-479 SYMAHG
+479 SYPAHG
-485 PDELELQKGEG
+485 PEELELQKGEG

-503 HDGWLRGMSLVTG
+503 QDGWLRGMSLVTG
-516 RVGIFPSNYVAPLF
+516 RVGIFPSNYVAPLL
-530 RKSSLSDS
+530 RKSNLSDS
-538 KMPSLYTSWTLS
+538 KMPSLYASWTLS

-556 QGSISENSPRQS
+556 QGSISENGPRQS
-568 RPLKPALLPVP
+568 RALKPALLPVP
-579 VTSAVR
+579 IPSPGR
-585 TTAAAASGQ
+585 STAAGQ

-621 VAGSLRRPPTAAAR
+621 VAGSLRRPPTAAVR
-635 PQQFQLYQNVSPQPH
+635 PQQFQLYPHPGTQPH
-650 SIPPGAGMAEGGT
+650 SILPAAGTAEAGA
-663 RPNSSHD
+663 RSSFSYD
-670 ASPALVVRGGESRT
+670 ASPVLVVRGGESRT

-695 KDPPAKSEA
+695 KDPAAKSEA

-724 NSTEKQVKT
+724 NGVEKQVKT

-741 PPPPP
+741 PPPKRHSLQPSPSLPRSRTEPLPMPEPLLADPSLP
-746 GPPTQRAGAGGCGG
+746 GPEL
-760 GSPARSQPAGP
+760 
-771 RAGGALLAQDQLQPP
+771 ALLYSPRTSSSPLHQRRALHPKALSLDLSGQLTFPGKKHYSSIS
-786 APATGAAPE
+786 AN
-795 GAVAGPLQ
+795 
-803 AADLPCQ
+803 
-810 EELQQRFCKLTG
+810 

>member
-80 PNVTRFG
+80 PNITRFG

-140 GELRFNKGDIIMLLR
+140 GELRFNKGDIIVLLR

-208 DCLTFHKRPVVTVR
+208 DCLTFHKVTPPR
-222 NDKDWSKGK
+222 SSQG
-231 LGDKAGTF
+231 LGDTGWASLDVISETCHRVS
-239 PTLCVEG
+239 LCL
-246 GYSPF
+246 F
-251 SPMPTQRHAGQRRV
+251 Q
-265 PAPGGRG
+265 
-272 LLPARHGSP
+272 
-281 LPLSP
+281 
-286 ADSEQTAFPLPRWN
+286 
-300 EASATRKKIGG
+300 
-311 KNAKFRQNIKI
+311 
-322 AFLTGSVVIGS
+322 
-333 RPNTTA
+333 PNTTA

-430 EKAEFPYGTPLQV
+430 EKAEFPYGSPLQV
-443 SASYYPTPGSLG
+443 SASYYPAPGSLG
-455 HSAAIVTLPHLQHH
+455 HSATIVTLPHLQHH
-469 ISAYMCVALH
+469 ISAYMYKPEIAVSSIVFPTKALTWEQCRRIKTIEFPPGQTPAFRTKPQV
-479 SYMAHG
+479 SS
-485 PDELELQKGEG
+485 EL
-496 VRVFGKD
+496 
-503 HDGWLRGMSLVTG
+503 
-516 RVGIFPSNYVAPLF
+516 IFFSFSN

-556 QGSISENSPRQS
+556 QGSISENSLRQS

-585 TTAAAASGQ
+585 TTAAATSGQ

-650 SIPPGAGMAEGGT
+650 SISPGAGMAEAGT
-663 RPNSSHD
+663 RPNFSHD

-741 PPPPP
+741 PPPK
-746 GPPTQRAGAGGCGG
+746 RH
-760 GSPARSQPAGP
+760 
-771 RAGGALLAQDQLQPP
+771 
-786 APATGAAPE
+786 
-795 GAVAGPLQ
+795 
-803 AADLPCQ
+803 
-810 EELQQRFCKLTG
+810 